1 MINKINNL
9 AIILTV
15 LALWGWVSETEFRE
29 STKTGDVDHS
39 SLSAGLAPASGR
51 NWGNLTIGENSL

>member
-29 STKTGDVDHS
+29 STTKTGDVNP

-51 NWGNLTIGENSL
+51 NWGTLITGEDYD